1 MSGARAGAGSY
12 GQGGDGGGDAASAEA
27 ERLKLQATRLWHRER
42 AVLERLGLERERRIL
57 EVGCGTGALLGR
69 VIKDFRP
76 HKLVGV
82 DLADASVRRAGV
94 MAQVARADGAALPFA
109 AGSFDVVLF
118 RFVLRHAPDP
128 GRLLAEARR
137 VLEPGGRVLAVDAD
151 DGSLLLDP
159 APRGWSELQAALE
172 GSARRRGGDPFIGRK
187 LRRLLL
193 EAGFGDA
200 RADVLAVSTADV
212 GAAAFVDVFLAP
224 AARPVDGELM
234 SAEAAEAAWAEVRAW
249 AGRPDA
255 FACATGF
262 FASGQRAQ

>member
-1 MSGARAGAGSY
+1 MRGGSY
-12 GQGGDGGGDAASAEA
+12 GEPGDEAANAEA

-76 HKLVGV
+76 RKLVGV

-94 MAQVARADGAALPFA
+94 LAQVARADGAALPFA
-109 AGSFDVVLF
+109 DSSFDVVLF

-128 GRLLAEARR
+128 TRLLAEGRR
-137 VLEPGGRVLAVDAD
+137 VLAQGGRVLAVDAD

-159 APRGWSELQAALE
+159 APRGWTELADALE
-172 GSARRRGGDPFIGRK
+172 RSARRRGGDPFVGRK
-187 LRRLLL
+187 LRRMLLD
-193 EAGFGDA
+193 AGFGDA

-212 GAAAFVDVFLAP
+212 GAPAFVDVFLAP
-224 AARPVDGELM
+224 AARTIDETLM
-234 SAEAAEAAWAEVRAW
+234 AADAAQAAWDEVRAW
-249 AGRPDA
+249 TGRPDA

-262 FASGQRAQ
+262 FASGQK